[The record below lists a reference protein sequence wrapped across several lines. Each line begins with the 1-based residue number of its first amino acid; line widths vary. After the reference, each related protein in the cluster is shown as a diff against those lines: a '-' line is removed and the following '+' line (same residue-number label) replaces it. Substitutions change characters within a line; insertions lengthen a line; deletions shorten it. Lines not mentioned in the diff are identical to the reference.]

1 MKSQNGQIIM
11 YIVIGIIVA
20 LTVFRL
26 YGRAKRVEKYTRD
39 ELQKELDELLTE
51 LEKDGILSQEISDI
65 PA

>member
-1 MKSQNGQIIM
+1 M
-11 YIVIGIIVA
+11 YIVIGILVA

-51 LEKDGILSQEISDI
+51 LEKDGVLSQEIIDT